1 MAWMGTT
8 CFSLVFVSIYFRND
22 RKRSV
27 NSFTV
32 LHHTVF
38 NRAVIINNNGT
49 LNVILLNNDF
59 YHTHVLNVSLS
70 NVALKHR
77 RANNDSS

>member
-8 CFSLVFVSIYFRND
+8 CFSLVFVSIYFRSD

-27 NSFTV
+27 NSFFI
-32 LHHTVF
+32 TVF

-59 YHTHVLNVSLS
+59 YHTHVLNISLS